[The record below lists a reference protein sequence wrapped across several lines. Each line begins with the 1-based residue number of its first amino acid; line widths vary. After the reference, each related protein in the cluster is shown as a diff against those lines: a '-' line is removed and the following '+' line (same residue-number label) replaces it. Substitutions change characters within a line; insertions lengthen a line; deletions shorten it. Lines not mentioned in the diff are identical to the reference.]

1 MHRMH
6 PHLIH
11 AIILQSYNRG
21 GRDIIVKK
29 VTNFLPVIFQVLME
43 ANGLLHKKNNNN
55 KKKGN
60 KSQQPEIS
68 QEVKYNYEINGSC
81 HFINLRSAARSCG
94 EHWKHRGLY

>member
-1 MHRMH
+1 MH

-55 KKKGN
+55 KKKG
-60 KSQQPEIS
+60 
-68 QEVKYNYEINGSC
+68 
-81 HFINLRSAARSCG
+81 INLLFVASQA
-94 EHWKHRGLY
+94 GLAQI